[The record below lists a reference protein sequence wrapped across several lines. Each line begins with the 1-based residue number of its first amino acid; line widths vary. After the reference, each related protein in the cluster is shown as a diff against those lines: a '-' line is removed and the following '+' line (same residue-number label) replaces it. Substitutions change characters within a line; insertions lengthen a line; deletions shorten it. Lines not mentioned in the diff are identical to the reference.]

1 MRRRATLTA
10 RQQHELQSFI
20 KDAEKVG
27 EIRRA
32 QAVWLYHDQA
42 SMGTIMAVTRYS
54 ERHIHTLAAGYKDKG
69 LSVLKDRR
77 QAAPKELLTKK
88 QRIQVVELVI
98 KKTPEDFGYETP
110 YWTTGILGKVIEEKY
125 KVKYKSKTS
134 YYLLFRRAKFSFH
147 LPPTRYREQ
156 DAKEVALWR
165 KAARKRIARAW
176 DDPKTVL
183 LAGDE
188 MVLTTATTTQKVWL
202 PQGAGEVPVVEVSN
216 SGRKRRNIYGFLDLK
231 TGTEHA
237 WKTNFQNMHVTVKIL
252 KKLRRKYPEQH
263 ILLLWDSAGWHKGS
277 KVQEYV
283 KEDGNIEI
291 LHFPRYAP
299 EENPQEH
306 VWKNGRSA
314 VTHNRFIEDIDE
326 ATDEFVK
333 YIRNTTF
340 AYRLFDFTAI
350 S

>member
-1 MRRRATLTA
+1 M
-10 RQQHELQSFI
+10 
-20 KDAEKVG
+20 
-27 EIRRA
+27 
-32 QAVWLYHDQA
+32 
-42 SMGTIMAVTRYS
+42 
-54 ERHIHTLAAGYKDKG
+54 
-69 LSVLKDRR
+69 
-77 QAAPKELLTKK
+77 
-88 QRIQVVELVI
+88 
-98 KKTPEDFGYETP
+98 
-110 YWTTGILGKVIEEKY
+110 
-125 KVKYKSKTS
+125 
-134 YYLLFRRAKFSFH
+134 
-147 LPPTRYREQ
+147 
-156 DAKEVALWR
+156 
-165 KAARKRIARAW
+165 
-176 DDPKTVL
+176 
-183 LAGDE
+183 
-188 MVLTTATTTQKVWL
+188 
-202 PQGAGEVPVVEVSN
+202 EVSN
-216 SGRKRRNIYGFLDLK
+216 SGRKRRNIYGFLNLK